1 MSEVPQLAQGVIPR
15 RRLLEMLGNLKP
27 LTVVSA
33 PAGYGKSVLVE
44 SWVAGHAGDVTL
56 VRSALEE
63 EDSLREHVWPSLF
76 DAFRRAGLV
85 LDGDVAARLQG
96 GDRRGV
102 SAVAA
107 AIAAHGRRLVWILD
121 CGEFAL
127 SAQAGRD
134 LDRLIRASGETLA
147 VLLLTRQDPPLPLH
161 RLRLEGALRE
171 VRAAD
176 LAFTAGEVAA
186 LMDREGVELRPQ
198 QVSDLRTRTGGWPAG
213 LRFAAMSLRERRDV
227 GAAIADFRGD
237 TGNVADY
244 LMGEVLQRQ
253 PPERQEFLLRSC
265 IADELAPGLVEALT
279 GQHCD
284 VQVLRTMADGDCFVE
299 RIPGQHERFRYHAL
313 FRQFLRAQL
322 TFDKLALADSLHKV
336 AARWLAEDGQWL
348 PAVRHASAGSDWPM
362 AAHVL
367 VDSLGFVHLL
377 TGHRS
382 RMLKA
387 LFQQL
392 PPDLDGP
399 EPALA
404 RAAMSLADLD
414 AATASN
420 HLEEARASLGRES
433 AAVVTP
439 SCAVT
444 VAVLTALQKSL
455 ELDTRA
461 SLDIAL
467 DTVLSAEQTL
477 RLLSEPEPSMMAPN
491 LAAVVAGCKG
501 RVLFTRG
508 ELTEA
513 GQAFRE
519 GTRAAEAA
527 RLDVLAGELKGMSA
541 LVEAVAGRLRRATAT
556 ASQATP
562 PLAADTGS
570 ARTTSEA
577 ALLALAWVRVDEA
590 EPAVAHELVAQAR
603 TQLLSY
609 DSHLLAAVSTLLRAR
624 LLGDQ
629 GDPGVA
635 LAELRVALAELGVP
649 RVTDSDLSPVDAG
662 TLRSWPARTL
672 LLQQA
677 EALTLLG
684 RPGDASALVDEAA
697 QAREPRELDTELA
710 LQQALLANQD
720 PDRDLTRLAATGH
733 ARHHDETPLSLQ
745 VTRWLLLADGSVT
758 DGDPTAGAGYLGQA
772 LRLAAPENL
781 RRPILQASDGVQ
793 ELLAVS
799 GLGSRNRWLS
809 PSADTALS
817 LQGGFHIP
825 EQRSGP
831 YRDEP
836 EAPSPVVLP
845 LTKKESEVLGY
856 LAKLL
861 TTDEIAAEML
871 VSVNTVRSHVRSI
884 LRKLGV
890 SRRNAAVRRAWELE
904 LLPPDS
910 AA

>member
-1 MSEVPQLAQGVIPR
+1 
-15 RRLLEMLGNLKP
+15 
-27 LTVVSA
+27 
-33 PAGYGKSVLVE
+33 
-44 SWVAGHAGDVTL
+44 
-56 VRSALEE
+56 
-63 EDSLREHVWPSLF
+63 
-76 DAFRRAGLV
+76 V

-102 SAVAA
+102 TAVAA
-107 AIAAHGRRLVWILD
+107 AIAAHGRRVVWLLD

-176 LAFTAGEVAA
+176 LAFTASEVAA
-186 LMDREGVELRPQ
+186 LMDREGVELTPH
-198 QVSDLRTRTGGWPAG
+198 QVSDLRNRTGGWPAG

-227 GAAIADFRGD
+227 GAAIEDFRGD

-253 PPERQEFLLRSC
+253 PAERQEFLLRSC

-279 GQHCD
+279 GQNCD

-322 TFDKLALADSLHKV
+322 TFDKLPLAGSLHKV

-348 PAVRHASAGSDWPM
+348 PAVRHAAAGSDWPM

-367 VDSLGFVHLL
+367 IDSLGFVDLL

-382 RMLKA
+382 RMLKG
-387 LFQQL
+387 LFRQL
-392 PPDLDGP
+392 PPDLDGA

-420 HLEEARASLGRES
+420 HLEKARASLGRES
-433 AAVVTP
+433 AASAGVAP
-439 SCAVT
+439 SCAVA

-477 RLLSEPEPSMMAPN
+477 RLLSEPEPSTMAPN

-541 LVEAVAGRLRRATAT
+541 LVEAVAGRLRRAVAT
-556 ASQATP
+556 ANQATP

-570 ARTTSEA
+570 ARMTSEA

-603 TQLLSY
+603 TQLRSY
-609 DSHLLAAVSTLLRAR
+609 DSHLLAAVATLLRAR
-624 LLGDQ
+624 LLADQ

-635 LAELRVALAELGVP
+635 FAELRVALAELGVP
-649 RVTDSDLSPVDAG
+649 RPADSDLSPAHAG

-672 LLQQA
+672 LFQQA

-684 RPGDASALVDEAA
+684 RPGDASALVDEAD

-710 LQQALLANQD
+710 LQQALLADRD
-720 PDRDLTRLAATGH
+720 PDRDLTRLATAGH
-733 ARHHDETPLSLQ
+733 ARHREETPLSLQ
-745 VTRWLLLADGSVT
+745 VTRWLLLAEGSVT

-781 RRPILQASDGVQ
+781 RRPILQASEGVQ
-793 ELLAVS
+793 ELLAIS

-809 PSADTALS
+809 PSAETTLS
-817 LQGGFHIP
+817 LQGGVHIP
-825 EQRSGP
+825 ERRSGP
-831 YRDEP
+831 RRDEP
-836 EAPSPVVLP
+836 EGLSPVVLP
-845 LTKKESEVLGY
+845 LTKKETEVLGY